1 MATRSSL
8 AALLVTS
15 ILFVVL
21 GALVVFRILLAI
33 EAQIAAKLYDSYAE
47 ENNLELK
54 VEENN
59 GAKKGVGAAGA
70 GAGASAADMSCGA
83 TDLDA
88 GSNYY
93 ASVNDHHG
101 DPKGAKNGKGGGVA
115 GGGPRVARMS
125 NFNRAIL
132 AFLTSLLVL
141 LAYLLLVVS
150 DAPPLLARLGLLL
163 CATLVLQR
171 QILHE
176 VRNEGDAFDFS
187 NGNFD
192 SGNSCLGR
200 GRYDRLAFLAA
211 ALLVVTSA
219 MNLATY
225 ASRLI
230 AVEDVYVG
238 PARIVGYDTDNYKDI
253 EDSYRRYSENYY
265 QTTVTSKKT
274 DLEVAWGGAW
284 GCPHVETSA
293 ECRADLAGALCEM
306 DDTKVEEEDAQY
318 GNANELGDGVGE
330 EEESRA
336 HEVHYDSNGEKV
348 VTKSKEKVEHSKAKA
363 YDDDDDDKYDSW
375 ESLAGGVVE
384 DHATEETTRYNS
396 KGGVDSRQEDGLETQ
411 YDSDTGNLEYEM
423 AEESSVDYTA
433 SGDVD
438 ASEYVLDE
446 NIYNGTDGVL
456 LESAVTEEVVYGTE
470 GGGKEDTSEYLDLTY
485 EDNVDTSGDSRA
497 GQLEEETYD
506 IAMTETNADGK
517 VTSEFEEDYML
528 EEEDGVFKS
537 AEISEL
543 SVEARYEN
551 GTETEETLS
560 DAFYEEGSDYS
571 IDEEFVTEEEITYD
585 GEGHVKHEEVEEV
598 DEWNTGDGG
607 TEHDAEHETLDYSS
621 GDLESYQGSSEEIVY
636 DEDGNVVEDVTQE
649 YGDRGRTLRGRRADE
664 TALEEEEENEELKQE
679 IEELEEENEALKEEL
694 AQEEGSDPETVGM
707 GTDAAPDDD
716 EDADWND
723 VWGDYKCYNLFDAD
737 LDGTSYNATVPA
749 GEDDWP
755 YLKVYGNCRTC
766 EAFVVDRFSADHFS
780 GEARAYG
787 TAGRNDAVAAALAL
801 VVALLLA
808 VRRRMSLGK
817 DGEGGDNKAVNF
829 L

>member
-423 AEESSVDYTA
+423 TEEKSVDYTA
-433 SGDVD
+433 SGDVGV
-438 ASEYVLDE
+438 SEYVLDE
-446 NIYNGTDGVL
+446 NTYNGTDGVIR
-456 LESAVTEEVVYGTE
+456 ESAVTEEVVYG
-470 GGGKEDTSEYLDLTY
+470 
-485 EDNVDTSGDSRA
+485 
-497 GQLEEETYD
+497 
-506 IAMTETNADGK
+506 K
-517 VTSEFEEDYML
+517 VTS
-528 EEEDGVFKS
+528 GFK
-537 AEISEL
+537 
-543 SVEARYEN
+543 
-551 GTETEETLS
+551 
-560 DAFYEEGSDYS
+560 
-571 IDEEFVTEEEITYD
+571 
-585 GEGHVKHEEVEEV
+585 
-598 DEWNTGDGG
+598 
-607 TEHDAEHETLDYSS
+607 
-621 GDLESYQGSSEEIVY
+621 EEIVY
-636 DEDGNVVEDVTQE
+636 DKDGNVVEDVTQE
-649 YGDRGRTLRGRRADE
+649 NGDRGRALRGRRADE

-679 IEELEEENEALKEEL
+679 IKELKEENEALKEKL
-694 AQEEGSDPETVGM
+694 AQAGT
-707 GTDAAPDDD
+707 GTDADD